1 MRMRVAHQDCPQQL
15 TAPAQQSKLLKYATK
30 NAKYEPAQ
38 QSKLLK
44 YATKNA
50 KYEPAQHHLVG
61 HHLLVVLTGKGHI
74 GEVSVIVKRSERIA

>member
-1 MRMRVAHQDCPQQL
+1 MQNMNLLNSQNCSNMQQ
-15 TAPAQQSKLLKYATK
+15 K

-44 YATKNA
+44 YAKYA

-61 HHLLVVLTGKGHI
+61 HHLLVVLAGKGHI
-74 GEVSVIVKRSERIA
+74 GEVSVIVKCSE

>member
-1 MRMRVAHQDCPQQL
+1 MRMRVVHQDRPQHL
-15 TAPAQQSKLLKYATK
+15 TA
-30 NAKYEPAQ
+30 PAQ

-61 HHLLVVLTGKGHI
+61 HHLLGVLTGKGHI
-74 GEVSVIVKRSERIA
+74 GEVSVIVKCSERIA

>member
-1 MRMRVAHQDCPQQL
+1 MRMRVAHQDRPQHL
-15 TAPAQQSKLLKYATK
+15 TAPAQQSKLLKYAK

-38 QSKLLK
+38 QLKLLK

-61 HHLLVVLTGKGHI
+61 HHLLVVLAGEGHI
-74 GEVSVIVKRSERIA
+74 GEVSVIVKCSERIA